1 MSTLTEQSRRAVDLV
16 KDSMRAAQL
25 DATPHEFVNQ
35 AEAAVTVLADVI
47 KQLADQIDATTLARV
62 ERPNGKV
69 YRARQIP
76 QAIMLDEGAA
86 GMAVVRTHSVAQA
99 RRIAQETDPFN
110 FVTDETPHR
119 LAWWNK
125 HPTGEGEGDV
135 AYYDDEVHG
144 VPVVVF
150 GAIT

>member
-16 KDSMRAAQL
+16 KDRMRAAQL
-25 DATPHEFVNQ
+25 EATPHEYVNH
-35 AEAAVTVLADVI
+35 AEASVTVLADVI
-47 KQLADQIDATTLARV
+47 KQLADQIEATTLARV

-76 QAIMLDEGAA
+76 QAIWLEGTDDVVAVLRTHNVGQAHRLARELEMFSYDLDE
-86 GMAVVRTHSVAQA
+86 
-99 RRIAQETDPFN
+99 I
-110 FVTDETPHR
+110 PHR
-119 LAWWNK
+119 LAWWGK
-125 HPTGEGEGDV
+125 HPTNEGDV

-150 GAIT
+150 GAAS

>member
-16 KDSMRAAQL
+16 KDRMRAAQL
-25 DATPHEFVNQ
+25 EATPHEYVNH
-35 AEAAVTVLADVI
+35 AEASVTVLSDVI

-76 QAIMLDEGAA
+76 QAIWLDHAL
-86 GMAVVRTHSVAQA
+86 AVVRTHNLDQA
-99 RRIAQETDPFN
+99 LGIARE
-110 FVTDETPHR
+110 FVRLSSFSYDLDEVSHR
-119 LAWWNK
+119 LAWWSK
-125 HPTGEGEGDV
+125 HPTNEGDV

-150 GAIT
+150 GAAS

>member
-16 KDSMRAAQL
+16 KDRMRAAQL
-25 DATPHEFVNQ
+25 EATPHEYVNH
-35 AEAAVTVLADVI
+35 AEASVTVLADVI

-76 QAIMLDEGAA
+76 QAIWLDGTEDLVV
-86 GMAVVRTHSVAQA
+86 VVRTHDVGQA
-99 RRIAQETDPFN
+99 HRLARAELGMFGPDLDG
-110 FVTDETPHR
+110 VSHR

-125 HPTGEGEGDV
+125 HPTGEGDV
-135 AYYDDEVHG
+135 TYYDDEVHG

-150 GAIT
+150 GAAS